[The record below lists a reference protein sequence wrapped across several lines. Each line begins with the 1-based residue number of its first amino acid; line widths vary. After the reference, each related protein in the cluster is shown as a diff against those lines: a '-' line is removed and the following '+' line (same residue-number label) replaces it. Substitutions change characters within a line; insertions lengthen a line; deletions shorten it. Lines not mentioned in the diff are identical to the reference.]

1 MARGRE
7 LSQLGSLITVDDST
21 KNIGVAT
28 ATPSQKIGIGTLSPT
43 SKVEVV
49 GDVLVSGIVTTTE
62 LSLSNTSTANRKALV
77 GSWTAVAGIL
87 TSIDTITI
95 SDFKTIE
102 YTLHIENS
110 VGIQAQKVLVSR
122 SGTTP
127 YSQEYAIMYSSDL
140 LVSIG
145 SSYTGGNYY
154 LNATPETGISGV
166 TTYNFVREIINNSGS
181 ARLFYEWIV
190 KAKNVKLVFLSGTPI
205 INKPSE
211 IAILYN
217 MLQGEISIY
226 QFTIQSNRDPVD
238 ITTELNKIIYSKFR
252 VH

>member
-49 GDVLVSGIVTTTE
+49 GDVSVSGVITATSFSGDGSALTNVPGGSFSSLVQDTSPELGGDLDVNGNDITGTGNVNITGIVTATE

-77 GSWTAVAGIL
+77 GSWTAIAGIL
-87 TSIDTITI
+87 TSIDTITT

-166 TTYNFVREIINNSGS
+166 TTYNFVREIMN
-181 ARLFYEWIV
+181 
-190 KAKNVKLVFLSGTPI
+190 
-205 INKPSE
+205 
-211 IAILYN
+211 
-217 MLQGEISIY
+217 
-226 QFTIQSNRDPVD
+226 
-238 ITTELNKIIYSKFR
+238 
-252 VH
+252 

>member
-7 LSQLGSLITVDDST
+7 LSQLGSLITVEDST

-49 GDVLVSGIVTTTE
+49 GDVSISGVVTATSFSGDGSSLTNVPGGSFSTLVQDTSPELGGDLDLNGNDITGTGNVNITGIVTTTE

-77 GSWTAVAGIL
+77 GSWTATAGIL
-87 TSIDTITI
+87 TSIDTITT

-145 SSYTGGNYY
+145 SSYAGGNYY

-166 TTYNFVREIINNSGS
+166 TTYNFVREIMS
-181 ARLFYEWIV
+181 
-190 KAKNVKLVFLSGTPI
+190 
-205 INKPSE
+205 
-211 IAILYN
+211 
-217 MLQGEISIY
+217 
-226 QFTIQSNRDPVD
+226 
-238 ITTELNKIIYSKFR
+238 
-252 VH
+252 

>member
-49 GDVLVSGIVTTTE
+49 GDVSISGVITATSLSGDGSGLSNVPGSAFSNLSEDTSPELGGDLDVNGNDITGTGNVNITGIVTTTE

-77 GSWTAVAGIL
+77 GSWTATAGIL
-87 TSIDTITI
+87 TSIDTVTT

-166 TTYNFVREIINNSGS
+166 TTYNFVREIMS
-181 ARLFYEWIV
+181 
-190 KAKNVKLVFLSGTPI
+190 
-205 INKPSE
+205 
-211 IAILYN
+211 
-217 MLQGEISIY
+217 
-226 QFTIQSNRDPVD
+226 
-238 ITTELNKIIYSKFR
+238 
-252 VH
+252 

>member
-49 GDVLVSGIVTTTE
+49 GDVSVSGVITATSFSGDGSSLTNVPGGSFSTLVQDTSPELGGDLDLNGNDITGTGNVNITGIVTTTE

-77 GSWTAVAGIL
+77 GSWTATAGIL
-87 TSIDTITI
+87 TSIDTITT

-166 TTYNFVREIINNSGS
+166 TTYNFVREIMN
-181 ARLFYEWIV
+181 
-190 KAKNVKLVFLSGTPI
+190 
-205 INKPSE
+205 
-211 IAILYN
+211 
-217 MLQGEISIY
+217 
-226 QFTIQSNRDPVD
+226 
-238 ITTELNKIIYSKFR
+238 
-252 VH
+252 

>member
-49 GDVLVSGIVTTTE
+49 GDVSISGVITASSFSGDGSALTNVPFTGGMSNLTDDTTPQLGGSLDVNGKDITGTGNVNIIGIVTTTE
-62 LSLSNTSTANRKALV
+62 LSLSDTSTANRKAIV
-77 GSWTAVAGIL
+77 GSWTASAGVL
-87 TSIDTITI
+87 ANIDTISTT
-95 SDFKTIE
+95 DFKTIE

-110 VGIQAQKVLVSR
+110 VGVQAQKVLVTR

-166 TTYNFVREIINNSGS
+166 TTYNFVREIMS
-181 ARLFYEWIV
+181 
-190 KAKNVKLVFLSGTPI
+190 
-205 INKPSE
+205 
-211 IAILYN
+211 
-217 MLQGEISIY
+217 
-226 QFTIQSNRDPVD
+226 
-238 ITTELNKIIYSKFR
+238 
-252 VH
+252 

>member
-49 GDVLVSGIVTTTE
+49 GDVSISGVITATSFSGDGSALTNVSGGMSNLTDDTTPQLGGSLDVNGKDITGTGNVNITGIVTTTE
-62 LSLSNTSTANRKALV
+62 LSLSNTSTANRKAIV
-77 GSWTAVAGIL
+77 GSWTASAGVL
-87 TSIDTITI
+87 TNIDTISTT
-95 SDFKTIE
+95 DFKTIE
-102 YTLHIENS
+102 YTLHMENS
-110 VGIQAQKVLVSR
+110 VGVQAQKVLVTR
-122 SGTTP
+122 SGITP

-166 TTYNFVREIINNSGS
+166 TTYNFVREIMS
-181 ARLFYEWIV
+181 
-190 KAKNVKLVFLSGTPI
+190 
-205 INKPSE
+205 
-211 IAILYN
+211 
-217 MLQGEISIY
+217 
-226 QFTIQSNRDPVD
+226 
-238 ITTELNKIIYSKFR
+238 
-252 VH
+252 

>member
-1 MARGRE
+1 MKLTHCGLLLDILLEINLPDIVAKDPVLAKNANQVHEIFGYM
-7 LSQLGSLITVDDST
+7 LVVAIALHALGAFKHHIIDKDST
-21 KNIGVAT
+21 LRRMAGKMNA
-28 ATPSQKIGIGTLSPT
+28 
-43 SKVEVV
+43 
-49 GDVLVSGIVTTTE
+49 GIVVALFTVFLGGFAFIQVTT
-62 LSLSNTSTANRKALV
+62 
-77 GSWTAVAGIL
+77 
-87 TSIDTITI
+87 

-166 TTYNFVREIINNSGS
+166 TTYNFIREIMS
-181 ARLFYEWIV
+181 
-190 KAKNVKLVFLSGTPI
+190 
-205 INKPSE
+205 
-211 IAILYN
+211 
-217 MLQGEISIY
+217 
-226 QFTIQSNRDPVD
+226 
-238 ITTELNKIIYSKFR
+238 
-252 VH
+252 

>member
-49 GDVLVSGIVTTTE
+49 GDVSISGVITATSFSGDGSGLSGIAGGSFSSVVQDTSPELGGDLDLNGNDITGTGNVNITGIVTTTE
-62 LSLSNTSTANRKALV
+62 LSLSNTSTANRKAVV
-77 GSWTAVAGIL
+77 GSWTATAGIL
-87 TSIDTITI
+87 TSIDTITT

-127 YSQEYAIMYSSDL
+127 YSQEYAIMY
-140 LVSIG
+140 
-145 SSYTGGNYY
+145 
-154 LNATPETGISGV
+154 
-166 TTYNFVREIINNSGS
+166 
-181 ARLFYEWIV
+181 
-190 KAKNVKLVFLSGTPI
+190 LSLI
-205 INKPSE
+205 HI
-211 IAILYN
+211 
-217 MLQGEISIY
+217 
-226 QFTIQSNRDPVD
+226 
-238 ITTELNKIIYSKFR
+238 
-252 VH
+252 

>member
-28 ATPSQKIGIGTLSPT
+28 ATSSQNIGIGTLSPT

-49 GDVLVSGIVTTTE
+49 GDVSISGVITATSLSGDGSGLSNVPGSAFSNLSEDTSPELGGDLDLNGNDITGTGNVNITGIVTTTE

-77 GSWTAVAGIL
+77 GSWTATAGIL
-87 TSIDTITI
+87 TSIDTITT

-166 TTYNFVREIINNSGS
+166 TTYNFVREIMS
-181 ARLFYEWIV
+181 
-190 KAKNVKLVFLSGTPI
+190 
-205 INKPSE
+205 
-211 IAILYN
+211 
-217 MLQGEISIY
+217 
-226 QFTIQSNRDPVD
+226 
-238 ITTELNKIIYSKFR
+238 
-252 VH
+252 

>member
-49 GDVLVSGIVTTTE
+49 GDVSISGVITASSFSGDGSALTNVPFTGGMSNLTDDTTPQLGGSLDLNGKDISGTGNVNITGIVTTTE
-62 LSLSNTSTANRKALV
+62 LSLSNTSTANRKAIV
-77 GSWTAVAGIL
+77 GSWTAFAGVL
-87 TSIDTITI
+87 ANIDTISTT
-95 SDFKTIE
+95 DFKTIE
-102 YTLHIENS
+102 YTLHVENS
-110 VGIQAQKVLVSR
+110 VGVQAQKVLVTR

-166 TTYNFVREIINNSGS
+166 TTYNFVREIMS
-181 ARLFYEWIV
+181 
-190 KAKNVKLVFLSGTPI
+190 
-205 INKPSE
+205 
-211 IAILYN
+211 
-217 MLQGEISIY
+217 
-226 QFTIQSNRDPVD
+226 
-238 ITTELNKIIYSKFR
+238 
-252 VH
+252 

>member
-7 LSQLGSLITVDDST
+7 LSQLGSLITVEDST

-49 GDVLVSGIVTTTE
+49 GDVSVSGVLTATSFSGDGSALTDVPGGSFSTLVQDTSPELGGDLNLNGNDITGTGNVNITGIVTTTE

-77 GSWTAVAGIL
+77 GSWTATAGIL
-87 TSIDTITI
+87 TSIDTITT

-145 SSYTGGNYY
+145 SSYAGGNYY

-166 TTYNFVREIINNSGS
+166 TTYNFVREIMS
-181 ARLFYEWIV
+181 
-190 KAKNVKLVFLSGTPI
+190 
-205 INKPSE
+205 
-211 IAILYN
+211 
-217 MLQGEISIY
+217 
-226 QFTIQSNRDPVD
+226 
-238 ITTELNKIIYSKFR
+238 
-252 VH
+252 

>member
-49 GDVLVSGIVTTTE
+49 GDVSISGVLTATSFGTVTTTE

-77 GSWTAVAGIL
+77 GSWTATAGIL
-87 TSIDTITI
+87 TSIDTITTT
-95 SDFKTIE
+95 DFKTIE

-166 TTYNFVREIINNSGS
+166 TTYNFVREIMS
-181 ARLFYEWIV
+181 
-190 KAKNVKLVFLSGTPI
+190 
-205 INKPSE
+205 
-211 IAILYN
+211 
-217 MLQGEISIY
+217 
-226 QFTIQSNRDPVD
+226 
-238 ITTELNKIIYSKFR
+238 
-252 VH
+252 

>member
-28 ATPSQKIGIGTLSPT
+28 ATPIQKIGIGTLSPT

-49 GDVLVSGIVTTTE
+49 GDVSISGVITATSLSGDGSGLSNVPGSAFSNLSEDTSPELGGDLDVNGNDITGTGNVNITGIVTTTE

-77 GSWTAVAGIL
+77 GSWTATAGIL
-87 TSIDTITI
+87 TSIDTVTT

-166 TTYNFVREIINNSGS
+166 TTYNFVREIMS
-181 ARLFYEWIV
+181 
-190 KAKNVKLVFLSGTPI
+190 
-205 INKPSE
+205 
-211 IAILYN
+211 
-217 MLQGEISIY
+217 
-226 QFTIQSNRDPVD
+226 
-238 ITTELNKIIYSKFR
+238 
-252 VH
+252 

>member
-28 ATPSQKIGIGTLSPT
+28 ATLPKIGIGTLSPT

-49 GDVLVSGIVTTTE
+49 GDVSISGVITATSLSGDGSGLSNVPGSAFSNLSEDTSPELGGDLDLNGNDITGTGNVNITGIVTTTE

-87 TSIDTITI
+87 TSIDTITT

-166 TTYNFVREIINNSGS
+166 TTYNFVREIMS
-181 ARLFYEWIV
+181 
-190 KAKNVKLVFLSGTPI
+190 
-205 INKPSE
+205 
-211 IAILYN
+211 
-217 MLQGEISIY
+217 
-226 QFTIQSNRDPVD
+226 
-238 ITTELNKIIYSKFR
+238 
-252 VH
+252 

>member
-28 ATPSQKIGIGTLSPT
+28 ATSSQNIGIGTLSPT

-49 GDVLVSGIVTTTE
+49 GDVSISGVITATTFSGDGSGLSNVPGTGGMSNVVEDTTPELGGDLDVNGNDITGTGNVNITGIVTTTE

-77 GSWTAVAGIL
+77 GSWTATAGIL
-87 TSIDTITI
+87 TSIDTITT

-145 SSYTGGNYY
+145 SSYAGGNYY

-166 TTYNFVREIINNSGS
+166 TTYNFVREIMS
-181 ARLFYEWIV
+181 
-190 KAKNVKLVFLSGTPI
+190 
-205 INKPSE
+205 
-211 IAILYN
+211 
-217 MLQGEISIY
+217 
-226 QFTIQSNRDPVD
+226 
-238 ITTELNKIIYSKFR
+238 
-252 VH
+252 

>member
-7 LSQLGSLITVDDST
+7 LSQLGSLITVEDST

-28 ATPSQKIGIGTLSPT
+28 ATPSQNIGIGTLSPT

-49 GDVLVSGIVTTTE
+49 GDVSISGVITATSFSGDGSGLTGVASTDNIQTATEAEFLNGVKVTGIVTTTE

-77 GSWTAVAGIL
+77 GSWTATAGIL
-87 TSIDTITI
+87 TSIDTITT

-166 TTYNFVREIINNSGS
+166 TTYNFVREIMS
-181 ARLFYEWIV
+181 
-190 KAKNVKLVFLSGTPI
+190 
-205 INKPSE
+205 
-211 IAILYN
+211 
-217 MLQGEISIY
+217 
-226 QFTIQSNRDPVD
+226 
-238 ITTELNKIIYSKFR
+238 
-252 VH
+252 

>member
-49 GDVLVSGIVTTTE
+49 GDVSISGVITATSFSGDGSGLSNVPGTGGLSNVVEDTTPELGGDLDVNGNDITGTGNVNITGIVTTTE

-87 TSIDTITI
+87 TSIDTITT

-166 TTYNFVREIINNSGS
+166 TTYNFVREIMS
-181 ARLFYEWIV
+181 
-190 KAKNVKLVFLSGTPI
+190 
-205 INKPSE
+205 
-211 IAILYN
+211 
-217 MLQGEISIY
+217 
-226 QFTIQSNRDPVD
+226 
-238 ITTELNKIIYSKFR
+238 
-252 VH
+252 

>member
-49 GDVLVSGIVTTTE
+49 GDVSISGVITASSFSGDGSALTNVPFTGGMSNLTDDTTPQLGGSLDLNEKDISGTGNVNITGIVTTTE
-62 LSLSNTSTANRKALV
+62 LSLSNTSTANRKAIV
-77 GSWTAVAGIL
+77 GSWTASAGGL
-87 TSIDTITI
+87 ANIDTISTT
-95 SDFKTIE
+95 DFKTIE

-110 VGIQAQKVLVSR
+110 VGVQAQKVLVTR

-166 TTYNFVREIINNSGS
+166 TTYNFVREIMS
-181 ARLFYEWIV
+181 
-190 KAKNVKLVFLSGTPI
+190 
-205 INKPSE
+205 
-211 IAILYN
+211 
-217 MLQGEISIY
+217 
-226 QFTIQSNRDPVD
+226 
-238 ITTELNKIIYSKFR
+238 
-252 VH
+252 

>member
-49 GDVLVSGIVTTTE
+49 GDVSISGVITASSFSGDGSALTNVPFTGGMTNLTDDTTPQLGGSLDVNGKDITGTGNVNIIGIVTTTE
-62 LSLSNTSTANRKALV
+62 LSLSNTSTANRKAIV
-77 GSWTAVAGIL
+77 GSWTASAGVL
-87 TSIDTITI
+87 TNIDTISTT
-95 SDFKTIE
+95 DFKTIE

-110 VGIQAQKVLVSR
+110 VGVQAQKVLVTR

-166 TTYNFVREIINNSGS
+166 TTYNFVREIMS
-181 ARLFYEWIV
+181 
-190 KAKNVKLVFLSGTPI
+190 
-205 INKPSE
+205 
-211 IAILYN
+211 
-217 MLQGEISIY
+217 
-226 QFTIQSNRDPVD
+226 
-238 ITTELNKIIYSKFR
+238 
-252 VH
+252 

>member
-7 LSQLGSLITVDDST
+7 LSQLGSLITVEDST

-49 GDVLVSGIVTTTE
+49 GDVSISGVITASSFSGDGSGLTGVASTDNIQTATEAEFLNGVKVTGIVTTTE

-77 GSWTAVAGIL
+77 GSWTATAGIL
-87 TSIDTITI
+87 TSIDTITT

-166 TTYNFVREIINNSGS
+166 TTYNFVREIMS
-181 ARLFYEWIV
+181 
-190 KAKNVKLVFLSGTPI
+190 
-205 INKPSE
+205 
-211 IAILYN
+211 
-217 MLQGEISIY
+217 
-226 QFTIQSNRDPVD
+226 
-238 ITTELNKIIYSKFR
+238 
-252 VH
+252 

>member
-49 GDVLVSGIVTTTE
+49 GDVSISGVLTATSFSGDGSALTNVPGGSFSNLVQDTSPELGGDLDVNGKNIIGTGNVNITGIVTTTE

-87 TSIDTITI
+87 TSIDTITT

-166 TTYNFVREIINNSGS
+166 TTYNFVREIMS
-181 ARLFYEWIV
+181 
-190 KAKNVKLVFLSGTPI
+190 
-205 INKPSE
+205 
-211 IAILYN
+211 
-217 MLQGEISIY
+217 
-226 QFTIQSNRDPVD
+226 
-238 ITTELNKIIYSKFR
+238 
-252 VH
+252 

>member
-49 GDVLVSGIVTTTE
+49 GDVSVSGIITATSFSGDGSALTNVPGSAFSNLSEDTSPQLGGDLDVNGNDITGTGNVNITGIVTATE

-77 GSWTAVAGIL
+77 GSWTAIAGIL
-87 TSIDTITI
+87 TSIDTITT

-166 TTYNFVREIINNSGS
+166 TTYNFVREIMN
-181 ARLFYEWIV
+181 
-190 KAKNVKLVFLSGTPI
+190 
-205 INKPSE
+205 
-211 IAILYN
+211 
-217 MLQGEISIY
+217 
-226 QFTIQSNRDPVD
+226 
-238 ITTELNKIIYSKFR
+238 
-252 VH
+252 

>member
-49 GDVLVSGIVTTTE
+49 GDVSISGVITATSFSGDGSGLTGVASTDNIQTATEAEFLNGVKVTGIVTATE
-62 LSLSNTSTANRKALV
+62 LSLSNTSTANRKAIV
-77 GSWTAVAGIL
+77 GSWTASAGIL
-87 TSIDTITI
+87 TSIDTITT

-102 YTLHIENS
+102 YTLHIENG

-166 TTYNFVREIINNSGS
+166 TTYNFVREIMS
-181 ARLFYEWIV
+181 
-190 KAKNVKLVFLSGTPI
+190 
-205 INKPSE
+205 
-211 IAILYN
+211 
-217 MLQGEISIY
+217 
-226 QFTIQSNRDPVD
+226 
-238 ITTELNKIIYSKFR
+238 
-252 VH
+252 

>member
-43 SKVEVV
+43 SKVEVI
-49 GDVLVSGIVTTTE
+49 GDVSISGVITATSFSGDGSGLTGVASTDNIQTATEAEFLNGVKVTGIVTTTE
-62 LSLSNTSTANRKALV
+62 LSLSNTSTANRKAVV
-77 GSWTAVAGIL
+77 GSWTATAGIL
-87 TSIDTITI
+87 TSIDTITT

-166 TTYNFVREIINNSGS
+166 TTYNFVREIMS
-181 ARLFYEWIV
+181 
-190 KAKNVKLVFLSGTPI
+190 
-205 INKPSE
+205 
-211 IAILYN
+211 
-217 MLQGEISIY
+217 
-226 QFTIQSNRDPVD
+226 
-238 ITTELNKIIYSKFR
+238 
-252 VH
+252 

>member
-7 LSQLGSLITVDDST
+7 LSQLGSLITVEDST

-49 GDVLVSGIVTTTE
+49 GDVSISGVITATSLSGDGSGLSNVPGSAFSNLSEDTSPELGGDLDLNGNDITGTGNVNITGIVTTTE

-77 GSWTAVAGIL
+77 GSWTATAGIL
-87 TSIDTITI
+87 TSIDTITT

-166 TTYNFVREIINNSGS
+166 TTYNFVREIMS
-181 ARLFYEWIV
+181 
-190 KAKNVKLVFLSGTPI
+190 
-205 INKPSE
+205 
-211 IAILYN
+211 
-217 MLQGEISIY
+217 
-226 QFTIQSNRDPVD
+226 
-238 ITTELNKIIYSKFR
+238 
-252 VH
+252 

>member
-49 GDVLVSGIVTTTE
+49 GDVSVSGVITATSFSGDGSALTNVPGSAFSNLSEDTSPQLGGDLDVNGNDITGTGNLNITGIVTATE

-77 GSWTAVAGIL
+77 GSWTAIAGIL
-87 TSIDTITI
+87 TSIDTITT

-166 TTYNFVREIINNSGS
+166 TTYNFVREIMN
-181 ARLFYEWIV
+181 
-190 KAKNVKLVFLSGTPI
+190 
-205 INKPSE
+205 
-211 IAILYN
+211 
-217 MLQGEISIY
+217 
-226 QFTIQSNRDPVD
+226 
-238 ITTELNKIIYSKFR
+238 
-252 VH
+252 